1 MQTILIIDDDRDMC
15 LLLKRFLTRHGYDV
29 IEAYNGKKALEILE
43 TTEPALV
50 MCDFRLEDM
59 EGNVLLGK
67 IKERYPSLPV
77 IIITGYSDIKIAVE
91 VMKMGA
97 YDYITKPLFPDEILV
112 TIKKALEGP
121 VEVRMPAKKATPS
134 ESEKP
139 QEAFTSPEGPG
150 QSMQAQLTVSGD
162 YVFGDTPTFRLIL
175 QQIDLVAPTNY
186 TVIIHGESGSGKEA
200 IAQEI
205 HKRSKRKSKPFVAI
219 DCGALSKEL
228 AGSELFGHEK
238 GSFTGA
244 LNQKIGS
251 FELANGGTIFLDEI
265 ANLSYDIQVSLLRV
279 VQERKM
285 RRVGGTKD
293 IELDVRIII
302 ASNER
307 LWEATRKGKFREDL
321 YHRFNEFG
329 IDVPP
334 LRHRADDIMLFANH
348 FLYQTNQELGKN
360 VRRFSPEVE
369 SIFRTYVWY
378 GNLRELKNVIKRAT
392 LLSDGEQIEAT
403 SLPFEISHFN
413 KLQFDK
419 QPEIATVTNSFMPMA
434 ATMPAEAAGG
444 AAAATDSGRSLTE
457 TTLKGASID
466 AEYEMILKALKKV
479 NFNKSKAAK
488 LLNIDRKT
496 LYNKMKQYQEFNNQ

>member
-15 LLLKRFLTRHGYDV
+15 LLLKRFLTRHGYEV
-29 IEAYNGKKALEILE
+29 LESYNGKKALELLE
-43 TTEPALV
+43 TTEPSLV

-67 IKERYPSLPV
+67 IKEKYPHLPV

-112 TIKKALEGP
+112 TIKKALETSASNDASAPG
-121 VEVRMPAKKATPS
+121 VVKKDISTNNHAPAAAPGKEKAP
-134 ESEKP
+134 
-139 QEAFTSPEGPG
+139 AIIH
-150 QSMQAQLTVSGD
+150 SGE
-162 YVFGDTPTFRLIL
+162 YIFGDTQTFKNLL
-175 QQIDLVAPTNY
+175 QQIDLVGPTNY
-186 TVIIHGESGSGKEA
+186 TVIIYGESGSGKEA

-205 HKRSKRKSKPFVAI
+205 HKRSKRKNKPFVAI

-244 LNQKIGS
+244 LNQKTGS
-251 FELANGGTIFLDEI
+251 FEVANGGTIFLDEV
-265 ANLSYDIQVSLLRV
+265 ANLGYDIQVSLLRV

-293 IELDVRIII
+293 TELDVRIIV
-302 ASNER
+302 ASNEK
-307 LWEATRKGKFREDL
+307 LWNATKEGKFREDL
-321 YHRFNEFG
+321 YHRFNEFS

-334 LRHRADDIMLFANH
+334 LRNRPDDIMLFANH
-348 FLYQTNQELGKN
+348 FLQQTNAELGKR
-360 VRRFSPEVE
+360 VRKFSPEVE
-369 SIFRTYVWY
+369 AIFKSYVWY

-392 LLSDGEQIEAT
+392 LLSDGDQIEAS
-403 SLPFEISHFN
+403 SLPFEISHYN

-419 QPEIATVTNSFMPMA
+419 APEPAAVNLVPNTVDDL
-434 ATMPAEAAGG
+434 AE
-444 AAAATDSGRSLTE
+444 TPRVVSE

-466 AEYEMILKALKKV
+466 AEYEMILRALKKV

>member
-15 LLLKRFLTRHGYDV
+15 LLLKRFLTRHGYEV
-29 IEAYNGKKALEILE
+29 LEAYNGKKALEILE
-43 TTEPALV
+43 STEPSLV

-67 IKERYPSLPV
+67 IKERYPHLPV

-112 TIKKALEGP
+112 TIKKALEDAEKG
-121 VEVRMPAKKATPS
+121 ESSPAVQTSVAAEPKAQTFSAPK
-134 ESEKP
+134 EK
-139 QEAFTSPEGPG
+139 QQGVI
-150 QSMQAQLTVSGD
+150 VSGD
-162 YVFGDTPTFRLIL
+162 YIFGDSPVFKQIL

-205 HKRSKRKSKPFVAI
+205 HKRSKRKGKPFVAI

-251 FELANGGTIFLDEI
+251 FELANGGTIFLDEV
-265 ANLSYDIQVSLLRV
+265 ANLSYDIQISLLRV

-285 RRVGGTKD
+285 RRVGGVKD
-293 IELDVRIII
+293 IDLDVRIII

-307 LWEATRKGKFREDL
+307 LWDAVRKGKFREDL
-321 YHRFNEFG
+321 YHRFNEFS

-334 LRHRADDIMLFANH
+334 LRQRPDDMMLFANH
-348 FLYQTNQELGKN
+348 FLAQTNTELGKHIKS
-360 VRRFSPEVE
+360 FSNEVE
-369 SIFRTYVWY
+369 TVFRNYVWY

-392 LLSDGEQIEAT
+392 LLTDSEEIEAS
-403 SLPFEISHFN
+403 SLPFEISHFS
-413 KLQFDK
+413 KLQFEK
-419 QPEIATVTNSFMPMA
+419 QPEPVYSGMASVPSSFTEVVENPRNL
-434 ATMPAEAAGG
+434 
-444 AAAATDSGRSLTE
+444 SE

>member
-15 LLLKRFLTRHGYDV
+15 LLLKRFLTRHGYEV
-29 IEAYNGKKALEILE
+29 LEAYNGKKALEILDS
-43 TTEPALV
+43 TEPSLV

-67 IKERYPSLPV
+67 IKEKYPHLPV

-112 TIKKALEGP
+112 TIKKALEDAQKG
-121 VEVRMPAKKATPS
+121 ESSPAIHTTSVAASASPAAEQRSASTATD
-134 ESEKP
+134 KDKT
-139 QEAFTSPEGPG
+139 QG
-150 QSMQAQLTVSGD
+150 VIISGD
-162 YVFGDTPTFRLIL
+162 YIFGDSPVFKQIL

-205 HKRSKRKSKPFVAI
+205 HKRSKRKNKPFVAI

-244 LNQKIGS
+244 LNQKVGS

-265 ANLSYDIQVSLLRV
+265 ANLSYDIQISLLRV

-285 RRVGGTKD
+285 RRVGGLKD
-293 IELDVRIII
+293 IDLDVRIII

-307 LWEATRKGKFREDL
+307 LWDAVRKGKFREDL
-321 YHRFNEFG
+321 YHRFNEFS

-334 LRHRADDIMLFANH
+334 LRQRPDDVMLFANH
-348 FLYQTNQELGKN
+348 FLQQTNAELGKN
-360 VRRFSPEVE
+360 IKRFSQEVE
-369 SIFRTYVWY
+369 NIFRTYVWY
-378 GNLRELKNVIKRAT
+378 GNLRELRNVIKRAT
-392 LLSDGEQIEAT
+392 LLTDSVEIEAS

-413 KLQFDK
+413 KLQFEK
-419 QPEIATVTNSFMPMA
+419 QPEPVYTTTQSIPNSFTEVTENPR
-434 ATMPAEAAGG
+434 GL
-444 AAAATDSGRSLTE
+444 SE